1 MFLVTLMTC
10 HLDKRDK
17 QLTMDQLVRL
27 SSRSSH
33 LGTIAWSTT
42 FLVTFTLERDR
53 AFSKYTLKHSFN
65 TDIHTSSGNGSS
77 SSKHSPMTTST
88 TSNSPK
94 HVFPQQLSTDDWG
107 KSLVATGHY
116 HVDATT
122 SGRIVL
128 LSFSLSLTTVLA
140 IITIQLCE

>member
-1 MFLVTLMTC
+1 MFLVTLVTC

-77 SSKHSPMTTST
+77 SSKHSLMTTST
-88 TSNSPK
+88 LQTVQNMSFLNNYP
-94 HVFPQQLSTDDWG
+94 PM
-107 KSLVATGHY
+107 TGASRWLPP
-116 HVDATT
+116 DTTT
-122 SGRIVL
+122 SMPRRRVESSSCRF
-128 LSFSLSLTTVLA
+128 LSR
-140 IITIQLCE
+140 